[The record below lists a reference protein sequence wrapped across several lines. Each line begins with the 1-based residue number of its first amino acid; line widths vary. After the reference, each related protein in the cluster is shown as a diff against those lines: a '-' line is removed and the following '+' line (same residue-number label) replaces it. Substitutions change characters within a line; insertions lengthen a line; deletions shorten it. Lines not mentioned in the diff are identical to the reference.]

1 MTLDYFIV
9 ISQHITE
16 ALLNKITKREE
27 HKKIKNKK
35 DHNDRTRLKIL

>member
-1 MTLDYFIV
+1 MTLDSFIV

-27 HKKIKNKK
+27 HKKKK
-35 DHNDRTRLKIL
+35 RITKTEPG

>member
-1 MTLDYFIV
+1 MTLDSFIV

-27 HKKIKNKK
+27 HKKKKKN
-35 DHNDRTRLKIL
+35 HNDRTKLKIL